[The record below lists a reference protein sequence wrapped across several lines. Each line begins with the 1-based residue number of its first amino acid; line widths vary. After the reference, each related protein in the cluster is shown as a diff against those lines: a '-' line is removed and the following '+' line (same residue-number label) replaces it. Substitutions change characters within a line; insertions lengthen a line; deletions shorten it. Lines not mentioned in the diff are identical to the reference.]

1 MRMRS
6 LSVAFPISLL
16 VISINNWTVQIRC
29 ECFWYL
35 RIDKREKR
43 KPIHSN
49 PVCKYPFFS
58 DLLECPVANF
68 IFNLKHSNCEFGQDF
83 VVRRS
88 TMPMA
93 IDTSRCVLVIWLKQ
107 LLINSISVFR
117 IESETVPGDEDD
129 HHDDNDGDDDDTFNL
144 IVLGSA
150 STRTFLVYPY
160 HADSSYST
168 WWGKLLP

>member
-1 MRMRS
+1 
-6 LSVAFPISLL
+6 
-16 VISINNWTVQIRC
+16 
-29 ECFWYL
+29 
-35 RIDKREKR
+35 
-43 KPIHSN
+43 
-49 PVCKYPFFS
+49 
-58 DLLECPVANF
+58 
-68 IFNLKHSNCEFGQDF
+68 
-83 VVRRS
+83 
-88 TMPMA
+88 MPMA

-168 WWGKLLP
+168 